1 MTIRLNTHI
10 HIYISTYILTLSF
23 FELSGCPSILET
35 ICTHSS
41 LVRIPLA
48 IGPLT
53 NSRSFIRRYRTLKQ
67 ISSESTSLLLI
78 GRGSIPCLLH
88 SAAAHL
94 SNAENKM
101 HSLPRFKVSRYASS
115 ATSWMLSSSKRSWF
129 STVTGFESITDRH
142 LSKRS
147 VHTAA
152 AQSVKKY

>member
-1 MTIRLNTHI
+1 MMTIRLKMRI
-10 HIYISTYILTLSF
+10 HVLTLSF

-67 ISSESTSLLLI
+67 MSSESTSLLLI

-101 HSLPRFKVSRYASS
+101 HSLPRFKVSRYANS
-115 ATSWMLSSSKRSWF
+115 ATSWTLSSSKRSWP
-129 STVTGFESITDRH
+129 STVAGFESITDRH
-142 LSKRS
+142 LSRRS

-152 AQSVKKY
+152 AQNAINNS